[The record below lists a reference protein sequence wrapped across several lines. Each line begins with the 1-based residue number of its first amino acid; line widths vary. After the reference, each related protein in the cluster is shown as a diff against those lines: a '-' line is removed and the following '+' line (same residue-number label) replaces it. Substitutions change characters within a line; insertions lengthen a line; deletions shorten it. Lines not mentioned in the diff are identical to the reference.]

1 MGYRSTII
9 LGIPPKQKEE
19 FDKIQE
25 KHGEIFKLAK
35 EDEDM
40 LIYEAEYLKWYSG
53 YDEVEEITKLIEQ
66 EAKKRGGRNERR
78 NIK

>member
-53 YDEVEEITKLIEQ
+53 YDEVEENNT
-66 EAKKRGGRNERR
+66 
-78 NIK
+78 NIKTYVIKKDRREH